1 MSGLDITGADE
12 SPLERAAFGEALHT
26 ARQRDQ
32 FDRARDVMTPWE
44 RAMIDSAATLRP
56 EMEENLRSNPF
67 ADSPY
72 DAARSMIAVV
82 LRKRQEREARTARRE
97 LIACLVL
104 GVQLIVFVGVALI
117 APAWLTEPA
126 VTAAV
131 FVAGMLADLNLR
143 SRL

>member
-1 MSGLDITGADE
+1 MSGPGVTGADE
-12 SPLERAAFGEALHT
+12 TPPERAAFGEALHT

-44 RAMIDSAATLRP
+44 RVVVYDPRELGPAVETLRDAFDG
-56 EMEENLRSNPF
+56 NPH
-67 ADSPY
+67 DV
-72 DAARSMIAVV
+72 ARSMVAVV

-97 LIACLVL
+97 LAAYLVL
-104 GVQLIVFVGVALI
+104 GVQLIVFVGVALL

-131 FVAGMLADLNLR
+131 FTAGMLAGLNLR